1 MTILYLEECQTT
13 TDNIT
18 FAIKYLPMISRMMT
32 SSIKRL
38 FAKQAFLLL
47 LQDIIIELMSMRE
60 KVGRL
65 GREL

>member
-18 FAIKYLPMISRMMT
+18 FAIKYLPMISRMMK
-32 SSIKRL
+32 S
-38 FAKQAFLLL
+38 LLR
-47 LQDIIIELMSMRE
+47 QDIIIELMSMRE